1 MTQDNNPK
9 SVTDLMTAYGPP
21 SQAAFGSAVFYQ
33 EMKPTDD
40 LEKAAMAIYKHFVG
54 EAWAR
59 FGEKAWMSVW
69 AKVYERKA
77 GAKHDIV
84 AELRGLQGR
93 EVRASV
99 ELVLDNAENP
109 EEARKALAA
118 AYDDP
123 AMTELAVYSIGD
135 GAAMSGILVAGRQ
148 ATGEATCLI
157 FLLD

>member
-1 MTQDNNPK
+1 MTQDNYPK
-9 SVTDLMTAYGPP
+9 SVADLVTAYGPP

-40 LEKAAMAIYKHFVG
+40 LEKAALAIYKHFVG
-54 EAWAR
+54 DTWDR
-59 FGEKAWMSVW
+59 FGEDAWMSVW

-77 GAKHDIV
+77 SAKHDIV
-84 AELRGLQGR
+84 AELRGLQGH
-93 EVRASV
+93 EVESSV
-99 ELVLDNAENP
+99 ELVLDNVENA

-118 AYDDP
+118 VYDDP

-135 GAAMSGILVAGRQ
+135 GDAMSGILVAGRK
-148 ATGEATCLI
+148 ATGETTYLI